1 MRETLHLVDAS
12 GYLFRSYYALPPMT
26 RSDGV
31 AVQGVYGFVGM
42 LTRLLA
48 REDIGRLGVVFDS
61 KGPGFRRDL
70 YEHYK
75 AHRPPPPPDLVPQFG
90 LVREATQAYGLPLL
104 EEEGFEA
111 DDVIATYARLGRE
124 AGYHVV
130 IDSSDKDMMQLV
142 SSDVEMF
149 DPLKN
154 RVIDEAEVE
163 VLYGVPPSLM
173 VDLQALT
180 GDSSDNIPGVPGIGV
195 KTASLLLRTYGS
207 LEGVLAGAEGI
218 AQPKRRQQLMEH
230 AEDAR
235 LSYRLAKLRDDV
247 AVSVPL
253 EALVFQGRDTSGVED
268 FLLRQN
274 FRRFLKGSGSG
285 KKASYGESK
294 KGLFVSDV
302 EDKSEALLR
311 EDSVERCY
319 DLVVE
324 ESELLKWVEKAR
336 KAGVVAIDTETTSLS
351 TESFMTG
358 EGELVGV
365 SLSVGA
371 GEACYIP
378 VGHRGADVK
387 VEDAKVED
395 AGEGEG
401 EGEGEEDAGK
411 RGVGDLFGYSERQSE
426 EKKAEQKAE
435 QKAEDKE
442 TAGLGEEEDGKRYRQ
457 LPWSRVKEILSPL
470 WVDAS
475 VLKVGHNLKY
485 DIHVLEAY
493 GCRVTPRAD
502 TLLMSFVLD
511 AGREGSGGHRL
522 EGLAKRHLG
531 LEMVS
536 FEDVVGRGRQKKT
549 FADVLLAE
557 ARDYAAEDADMTL
570 RLYEVLKG
578 RLERSSH
585 QGLYHGVEMGL
596 IDVLVRM
603 ERWGVR
609 VEGDVL
615 KDLGRKLRGYEEV
628 LEGDMSHLAGESF
641 LPGSPKQVRHI
652 LFDVLGLSSGVK
664 TKKGEKTTRVDVL
677 EDLAEEGHEIA
688 RLLLKWRGFNKLR
701 STYAESLP
709 KEMSI
714 RDGRVHTT
722 YAMTG
727 ARTGRLSSQSPNLQN
742 IPIRTEEGRE
752 IRRSFVPEEGMIFLA
767 LDYNQIELR
776 LLASLAGEETMR
788 RAFSEGVDIH
798 ALTASRVFG
807 VEVEEVDGE
816 KRRQAK
822 AINFGIVYGMSA
834 YGLSRQLSIGVGEA
848 KEFIGS
854 YFSEFEALHA
864 YKEDLLEAA
873 KKNGYVETVLGRRLY
888 VEALNSKNGTL
899 RAHAERQALNAPIQG
914 SAADIIKRAMIRIDK
929 MLQEEQKVSR
939 MVLQVHDEIV
949 LEVPEGEADE
959 MEERVKGIMEGAGE
973 PFCGLSVPLRVDSGR
988 GLNWEEAH

>member
-1 MRETLHLVDAS
+1 
-12 GYLFRSYYALPPMT
+12 
-26 RSDGV
+26 
-31 AVQGVYGFVGM
+31 
-42 LTRLLA
+42 
-48 REDIGRLGVVFDS
+48 
-61 KGPGFRRDL
+61 
-70 YEHYK
+70 
-75 AHRPPPPPDLVPQFG
+75 
-90 LVREATQAYGLPLL
+90 
-104 EEEGFEA
+104 
-111 DDVIATYARLGRE
+111 
-124 AGYHVV
+124 
-130 IDSSDKDMMQLV
+130 MMQLV

-247 AVSVPL
+247 EVSVPL
-253 EALVFQGRDTSGVED
+253 EDLVSQGRDTSGVED
-268 FLLRQN
+268 FLIRQN
-274 FRRFLKGSGSG
+274 FRRFLKGSGLG
-285 KKASYGESK
+285 KKESYGESK
-294 KGLFVSDV
+294 KRMFVSDV
-302 EDKSEALLR
+302 EDKSEALLQ

-336 KAGVVAIDTETTSLS
+336 KAGIVAIDTETTSLS

-387 VEDAKVED
+387 VEDA
-395 AGEGEG
+395 
-401 EGEGEEDAGK
+401 GEEDAEKEDMGEE
-411 RGVGDLFGYSERQSE
+411 RGEGDLFGYSERQSE
-426 EKKAEQKAE
+426 EKKAEE
-435 QKAEDKE
+435 QE
-442 TAGLGEEEDGKRYRQ
+442 TEGLGEGEDGRQYRQ

-470 WVDAS
+470 WVDES

-485 DIHVLEAY
+485 DVHVLEAY

-502 TLLMSFVLD
+502 TMLMSFVLD

-615 KDLGRKLRGYEEV
+615 ESLGRKLRGQEEV
-628 LEGDMSHLAGESF
+628 LEGDMSRLAGESF